1 MDKTMLKRYFQM
13 LLTPGLM
20 LFLGVVLLIKPDEAS
35 WFLGRV
41 LSIILLAAGI
51 LSALQASRMRE
62 LLAIR
67 LLPAVA
73 CLLIGLWLFRSPLA
87 LAEFL
92 GKIAGLLLLL
102 RGIQDIVNSLTWKT
116 GLGWAVAG
124 TAIGALLLFVPMTA
138 SRLVL
143 GLCGAALILVAAAMA
158 YGRFHKPRIIDP
170 ATIIDPEDIVTGD
183 DSVDTQ

>member
-20 LFLGVVLLIKPDEAS
+20 LLLGVVLMIKPDEAS
-35 WFLGRV
+35 SFLGRL
-41 LSIILLAAGI
+41 LSVILLAAGV

-62 LLAIR
+62 LLVIR
-67 LLPAVA
+67 LLPAIA
-73 CLLIGLWLFRSPLA
+73 CFAVGAWLFSSPLA

-102 RGIQDIVNSLTWKT
+102 RGIQDIVYAVSWKT
-116 GLGWAVAG
+116 GLGWAIAG
-124 TAIGALLLFVPMTA
+124 TAIGALLLFVPLTA

-143 GLCGAALILVAAAMA
+143 GLCGAALIVVAAAMA
-158 YGRFHKPRIIDP
+158 YGRLHPPRIINP
-170 ATIIDPEDIVTGD
+170 ADIIDTEDIVDVD
-183 DSVDTQ
+183 DSVDAQ